1 MFLVCS
7 ILCYYVQLVTLN
19 IPTLRNKKRGGNPN
33 VAFGLGQR
41 KYYFRSTVTSCS
53 GANVFDCW
61 IGKTSEVDMAAFNL
75 LRLEYCWK
83 LGQILDYGR
92 VLPSSGMLNFNVLT
106 LKMGHPELWQIL

>member
-1 MFLVCS
+1 
-7 ILCYYVQLVTLN
+7 
-19 IPTLRNKKRGGNPN
+19 
-33 VAFGLGQR
+33 
-41 KYYFRSTVTSCS
+41 
-53 GANVFDCW
+53 
-61 IGKTSEVDMAAFNL
+61 MAAFNL